1 MLHCSGMRW
10 REVARSLIVPACCC
24 VLNLFLFVWA
34 RMPPRNGSPLWDQ
47 VAPVAALLSAASA
60 CVLLAL
66 PAGLA
71 LILLLGRRAHYGRME
86 ALRACRVT
94 YRVATGLALLV
105 AGVVWTAVAT
115 TITLWSGAPPMWVVA
130 ILGASA
136 VSAVFVCNARGH
148 GPGPTV
154 VLLNLVWVAYVG
166 AWFWDTAPPL
176 FVVSALSAA
185 ASVAI
190 LALTADV
197 PDAGFEIPRVISLR
211 GRPAAADGPRA
222 LRPLIAVVSRTVGV
236 PPPAHVL
243 FTLDAETAW
252 VPLDVVVG
260 DDTLAGGTL
269 CVSLPMCRV
278 LERGELA
285 GLVAFELAY
294 EKAVPL
300 RCRRFISV
308 AITRLSHY
316 LNRASRDLLA
326 RSALSA
332 ARMPLELWR
341 EMWGASHAEAC
352 LGAVQRAAVVSGR
365 ETIAAALSSQ
375 SLASSF
381 WPRFFTEIGN
391 ALSAGQQEAGADVS
405 RRLADRCVA
414 ATADPDV
421 QRTFESTQALTNN
434 GFPFL
439 AAAVSRLG
447 VDTAAVV
454 RRLQRWPEDPAIELI
469 DGAAAIEHDL
479 AREVV
484 SSVLPAPPAPDG
496 VPEKLVVAPTLPPR
510 SLIPATVFSGGGLPV
525 AVQPR
530 WHERAALTDVEWK
543 GTLTL
548 DGKHGHVEEVVFW
561 GLMIGALLLSAWTF
575 GAPLV
580 HRAFPEWENT
590 RNGPRGFPVTVH
602 IGEQSLGVT
611 NRSSQ
616 SWSCRAEVGYQETRL
631 SFYFTFALEAG
642 QTREL
647 PYDAFAGRDLGTDVA
662 FVHAAA
668 RGRGTLLCA
677 ETTGLSHYW
686 GW

>member
-115 TITLWSGAPPMWVVA
+115 TITLWNGAPPMWVVA

-190 LALTADV
+190 LALTADI

-308 AITRLSHY
+308 AITRLSHH

-352 LGAVQRAAVVSGR
+352 LGAVQRAAVVLGPGDDSSSAQLAIAGVIVLATLFHRDRERVVCRPAGGRRGREPTPGGPMCRSHRRSGR
-365 ETIAAALSSQ
+365 SAHFRIDAGPDQQRVSVPRCGGVTTGRGHGCRRQAAA
-375 SLASSF
+375 
-381 WPRFFTEIGN
+381 T
-391 ALSAGQQEAGADVS
+391 
-405 RRLADRCVA
+405 
-414 ATADPDV
+414 
-421 QRTFESTQALTNN
+421 
-434 GFPFL
+434 
-439 AAAVSRLG
+439 
-447 VDTAAVV
+447 
-454 RRLQRWPEDPAIELI
+454 
-469 DGAAAIEHDL
+469 
-479 AREVV
+479 
-484 SSVLPAPPAPDG
+484 
-496 VPEKLVVAPTLPPR
+496 
-510 SLIPATVFSGGGLPV
+510 
-525 AVQPR
+525 
-530 WHERAALTDVEWK
+530 
-543 GTLTL
+543 
-548 DGKHGHVEEVVFW
+548 
-561 GLMIGALLLSAWTF
+561 M
-575 GAPLV
+575 
-580 HRAFPEWENT
+580 
-590 RNGPRGFPVTVH
+590 
-602 IGEQSLGVT
+602 
-611 NRSSQ
+611 
-616 SWSCRAEVGYQETRL
+616 
-631 SFYFTFALEAG
+631 
-642 QTREL
+642 
-647 PYDAFAGRDLGTDVA
+647 
-662 FVHAAA
+662 A
-668 RGRGTLLCA
+668 RGSGD
-677 ETTGLSHYW
+677 
-686 GW
+686 